1 MNPARFER
9 AKALIDAANAEDPH
23 QVVLD
28 GKSVAKELA
37 YSLRMSDMLDRFAP
51 DAPDAMKLAARAQHI
66 RRWAIPRNAYPMTTA
81 GYKQWRTTLY
91 GFHADLA
98 GELLGQA
105 GYDEVTVARV
115 KTAIAKK
122 QMASNADTRLL
133 EDVAAL
139 VFLEHYMADFAAGHP
154 DYDEAKWLGIL
165 RKTWLKMTEAAR
177 SFALSGA
184 VRLPQPLMP
193 LIEKAVSSP

>member
-9 AKALIDAANAEDPH
+9 AMALIDAANAEDPH
-23 QVVLD
+23 QVILN

-37 YSLRMSDMLDRFAP
+37 YSLRMSEMLDRFAP

-66 RRWAIPRNAYPMTTA
+66 RRWMIPRNAYPMTTA

-98 GELLGQA
+98 GDFLGQA
-105 GYDEVTVARV
+105 GYDEAIVARV

-154 DYDEAKWLGIL
+154 DYDEAKWLGII